1 MNYPIDQLSPQSKV
15 WVFLS
20 PRVLTSEEEAQI
32 KNLSLSF
39 IENWTSHQQAL
50 KSGFTIL
57 HQRFLVVVVD
67 ESMNNAG
74 GCSVDKLFNFV
85 KELNKMFGT
94 DFLNRM
100 NVVVKFSDQLK
111 TCSIA
116 EIEKEIAA
124 NSINGDTLVFNNL
137 VSTLGELR
145 ASFEVPVA
153 STWLNRYLTV
163 QKA

>member
-1 MNYPIDQLSPQSKV
+1 
-15 WVFLS
+15 
-20 PRVLTSEEEAQI
+20 
-32 KNLSLSF
+32 
-39 IENWTSHQQAL
+39 
-50 KSGFTIL
+50 
-57 HQRFLVVVVD
+57 
-67 ESMNNAG
+67 
-74 GCSVDKLFNFV
+74 
-85 KELNKMFGT
+85 
-94 DFLNRM
+94 
-100 NVVVKFSDQLK
+100 VKFSDQLK